1 MATLP
6 PLTHVHD
13 TARRNVWVGGMA
25 FAGALFMLG
34 LGYAAV
40 PLYQMFCQITGFGGT
55 TQVASEAEAARAA
68 MLASGQKISIR
79 FDASTASDVPWTF
92 RPSQATDTITIGE
105 RDIATY
111 IARNEGSKPIT
122 GMATF
127 NVEPEQ
133 AGKYFNKIQCF
144 CFTEQTLKPGESIEM
159 PVSFFVD
166 PDMLEDADAAGIK
179 EITLSYTFY
188 PVDKP
193 KAVSEAPR
201 AASGSIT
208 N

>member
-6 PLTHVHD
+6 PVAHD
-13 TARRNVWVGGMA
+13 SEAARRNLRVGALA

-68 MLASGQKISIR
+68 SLASGQKISIR

-111 IARNEGSKPIT
+111 VARNEGSKSIT

-144 CFTEQTLKPGESIEM
+144 CFTEQTLAPGQEVTM
-159 PVSFFVD
+159 PVLYYVD
-166 PDMLEDADAAGIK
+166 PAMLEDPNMKGV
-179 EITLSYTFY
+179 EQITLSYTFHRTSG
-188 PVDKP
+188 P
-193 KAVSEAPR
+193 AAAAP
-201 AASGSIT
+201 AGT

>member
-6 PLTHVHD
+6 PAVND
-13 TARRNVWVGGMA
+13 VDRRNLRVGLLA
-25 FAGALFMLG
+25 FAGALAMLG
-34 LGYAAV
+34 LGYASV
-40 PLYQMFCQITGFGGT
+40 PLYRLFCQVTGFGGT
-55 TQVASEAEAARAA
+55 TMQATESDAARAA
-68 MLASGQKISIR
+68 RLATGQTISIR
-79 FDASTASDVPWTF
+79 FDATTAMGMPWTF

-111 IARNEGSKPIT
+111 VARNDSDQPIT

-144 CFTEQTLKPGESIEM
+144 CFTEQTLAPGQEVTM
-159 PVSFFVD
+159 PVLYYVD
-166 PDMLEDADAAGIK
+166 PAALEDPNMKGV
-179 EITLSYTFY
+179 EQITLSYTFHRAKD
-188 PVDKP
+188 PVNP
-193 KAVSEAPR
+193 ASER
-201 AASGSIT
+201 K

>member
-1 MATLP
+1 MASGP
-6 PLTHVHD
+6 PITHD
-13 TARRNVWVGGMA
+13 SETTRRNAWVGAMA
-25 FAGALFMLG
+25 IAGALFMLG

-40 PLYQMFCQITGFGGT
+40 PLYQLFCQVTGFGGT
-55 TQVASEAEAARAA
+55 TMTATESDAAGAA
-68 MLASGQKISIR
+68 AAATGQKVSIR

-111 IARNEGSKPIT
+111 VARNEGSKPVT

-144 CFTEQTLKPGESIEM
+144 CFTEQTLAPGQEVTM
-159 PVSFFVD
+159 PVLYYVD
-166 PDMLEDADAAGIK
+166 PAMLEDPNMKGV
-179 EITLSYTFY
+179 EQITLSYTFHRT
-188 PVDKP
+188 
-193 KAVSEAPR
+193 AQGQT
-201 AASGSIT
+201 ASATGT